1 LQGSLELDAQTSRG
15 RHGNLTPLSNDIDD
29 GGYMLDDERGHVGA
43 LSSSASSAETLTV
56 GIGGLVRSYWEMWDY
71 QGGCRFRGFVAE
83 GQHETGM
90 FVFFDEKAF
99 GHGLKAG
106 MMALIDLCD
115 ARGVNCSSI
124 YVCLDRRLK
133 SDEYASLMKDL
144 RWVGFEPTTLADW
157 TIYEDITSDRWT
169 FLSMEVE

>member
-1 LQGSLELDAQTSRG
+1 LQGSLELDAQ
-15 RHGNLTPLSNDIDD
+15 NLTMTTRLD
-29 GGYMLDDERGHVGA
+29 GGYLLGRDGSDDGQG
-43 LSSSASSAETLTV
+43 LSSSTSSAETLTNTAT
-56 GIGGLVRSYWEMWDY
+56 GLVRSHWEMWDY

-83 GQHETGM
+83 GEHETGM
-90 FVFFDEKAF
+90 FVFFDEGAF

-115 ARGVNCSSI
+115 APGVKCSNI

-133 SDEYASLMKDL
+133 MSEYTTLMKDL

-157 TIYEDITSDRWT
+157 TVYENITSDRWT
-169 FLSMEVE
+169 LLSLEVE

>member
-1 LQGSLELDAQTSRG
+1 LQDSLELDAQTLRG
-15 RHGNLTPLSNDIDD
+15 SSHGYLAPLSNDIDGHGYLLDNED
-29 GGYMLDDERGHVGA
+29 GRR
-43 LSSSASSAETLTV
+43 SSSASSADTLTV
-56 GIGGLVRSYWEMWDY
+56 GRGGLVRSYWEMWDY

-115 ARGVNCSSI
+115 AHGINCSSI
-124 YVCLDRRLK
+124 YVCLDRRLN
-133 SDEYASLMKDL
+133 DNDYASLMKDL

-157 TIYEDITSDRWT
+157 TIYEDITSNRWT
-169 FLSMEVE
+169 LLSMEVE